1 MHLEFAGKTTQLI
14 LATMKGLM
22 NVRMELEGFA
32 TSRKVKS
39 RWTIGI

>member
-22 NVRMELEGFA
+22 NVHMELEGFG
-32 TSRKVKS
+32 TSRKV
-39 RWTIGI
+39 RNRCTIGI